1 MLDLFFQ
8 RCRKTKDSMAI
19 LIPEALENPVQHKYN
34 SCQGKPCLKF
44 TGSLESR
51 QHDGLAREGFH
62 ST

>member
-1 MLDLFFQ
+1 
-8 RCRKTKDSMAI
+8 MAI
-19 LIPEALENPVQHKYN
+19 LIPEELENPVQHKYN